1 MGTGSSDAARAQ
13 GEGPGN
19 PPGEAWRPL
28 GSWTWTGDP
37 GRVRTAGRGHTS
49 EKAQKLVRFRG
60 AGRCALQSARQVGVQ
75 VPAPHRSALGLRLLR
90 PDQQAGGRQPSA
102 SLRVRG
108 RAGLAQPLAA
118 LVRARGGSR
127 VPHSAAA
134 ARPMA
139 PQRRG
144 APKGPEGC
152 GAAERGRPN
161 RYRAAEGSARAAR
174 GRGQGGGAGPSRR
187 VVGGAFPGTSRRR
200 GCGLAA
206 GAWHVLE
213 RTGSRE
219 GRGLAGGRG
228 LPVGGPSLTAF
239 RVCIAGS
246 TPRLLDGD
254 SGREAPLVWSLGFP

>member
-19 PPGEAWRPL
+19 PPGEETPGELDLDRRPRESAHGRARTHFRE
-28 GSWTWTGDP
+28 GSEARPVPWSGQVCTAECAP
-37 GRVRTAGRGHTS
+37 GRRSGPR
-49 EKAQKLVRFRG
+49 
-60 AGRCALQSARQVGVQ
+60 
-75 VPAPHRSALGLRLLR
+75 PAPLGLRLLR

-161 RYRAAEGSARAAR
+161 RYRAAGGSARAAR
-174 GRGQGGGAGPSRR
+174 GSGQGGGAGPSRR

-200 GCGLAA
+200 GCGLTA